1 MKTRIL
7 LLITLTLLSGLTYGQ
22 QIDNTYG
29 KPLIVLTETDPW
41 LMVIG
46 SDVPSFALYEK
57 GQIIYKSAENS
68 RLKIYEITLTQ
79 EELQKVIQSFT
90 ISEAFYKLKDDIVA
104 SSWTDQPTNILTV
117 NLKQTKTVYVYGR
130 LSDKGEAREKT
141 PKEFLSVYDNIKK
154 FKINRAKEWLPKN
167 IEVMFWDY
175 NYALN
180 KRPWIKGFPDLNSP
194 TTIKFDNDTYSVF
207 IDNDKFDEFKIY
219 YSSMGEQEA
228 VEINGRKMAI
238 SYRFPFPNL

>member
-1 MKTRIL
+1 M
-7 LLITLTLLSGLTYGQ
+7 
-22 QIDNTYG
+22 
-29 KPLIVLTETDPW
+29 
-41 LMVIG
+41 
-46 SDVPSFALYEK
+46 
-57 GQIIYKSAENS
+57 
-68 RLKIYEITLTQ
+68 
-79 EELQKVIQSFT
+79 
-90 ISEAFYKLKDDIVA
+90 
-104 SSWTDQPTNILTV
+104 

-130 LSDKGEAREKT
+130 LSDKGEASEKT

-154 FKINRAKEWLPKN
+154 FKINMAKEWLPKN
-167 IEVMFWDY
+167 IELMFWDY

-228 VEINGRKMAI
+228 VEINCRKMAI
-238 SYRFPFPNL
+238 SYRFPFPNS